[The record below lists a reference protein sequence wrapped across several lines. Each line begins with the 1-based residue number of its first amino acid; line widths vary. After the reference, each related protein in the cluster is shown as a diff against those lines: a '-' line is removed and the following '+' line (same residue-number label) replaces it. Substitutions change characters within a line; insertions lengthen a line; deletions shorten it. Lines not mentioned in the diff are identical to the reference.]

1 MPELTITIPGNL
13 RIKKNSK
20 RIFSMGKYKKV
31 LPSEAYVLWESR
43 VRAEAW
49 QWAMIPPLTCPV
61 EVTALVYIKG
71 QLPDLS
77 GCLESVG
84 DAMQGIIWADDK
96 LIYSWDGSR
105 VLKDKENPRTEIV
118 VRWND

>member
-1 MPELTITIPGNL
+1 MPELTITLPGCL

-20 RIFSMGKYKKV
+20 RIFAKGKFKRV
-31 LPSEAYVLWESR
+31 LPSEAYLAWESD
-43 VRAEAW
+43 VRAFAW
-49 QWAMIPPLTCPV
+49 QNSVLMSPLTCPV
-61 EVTALVYIKG
+61 KVQALVYIKG

-77 GCLESVG
+77 GCLESIG

-105 VLKDKENPRTEIV
+105 VFHDKENPRTELI
-118 VRWND
+118 VRW

>member
-1 MPELTITIPGNL
+1 MPELTITLPGTL

-20 RIFSMGKYKKV
+20 RVFSMGKHKVV
-31 LPSEAYVLWESR
+31 LPSKAYLAWEKAARS
-43 VRAEAW
+43 EAW
-49 QWAMIPPLTCPV
+49 QWAVIPPLESPV
-61 EVTALVYIKG
+61 EVTALCFIKG

-105 VLKDKENPRTEIV
+105 VIHDKDNPRTEV
-118 VRWND
+118 TVKW